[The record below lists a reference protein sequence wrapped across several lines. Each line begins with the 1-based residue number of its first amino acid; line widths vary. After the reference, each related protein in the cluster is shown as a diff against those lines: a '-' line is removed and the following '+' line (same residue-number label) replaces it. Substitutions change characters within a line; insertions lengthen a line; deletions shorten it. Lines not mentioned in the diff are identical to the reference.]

1 MKKAACLL
9 FIIGSTVLVSFQGKA
24 VSYLLFYFSLL
35 LPLLALLYSLY
46 VYFRFKIVQN
56 VEHLVVKG
64 QKVPYQLILGNED
77 FLPFTDITLHFY
89 TDMVTMQYNSTDPE
103 PEHLCLLPHD
113 QKQIETKMYC
123 RHRGTYPVGVKSVTV
138 TDFLGLFTITY
149 PMMSQVRLT
158 AKPRILPL
166 ERLSLALKKK
176 DPKNTL
182 FPTTRLQNLPDH
194 QVRRYQSGDP
204 RKYIHWKNSA
214 RTGELLVRKQMPEEL
229 FETVLLL
236 DLSPIRGDSEMR
248 LQAEDNILEAALSY
262 MRDCCLKN
270 IPVRVVYMDT
280 EIRELL
286 IDVCTGFDAF
296 YEKCADIS
304 FESLL
309 PLEKVWGRYASRL
322 AGTRAY
328 ILITSSQSPE
338 LTRTIEESRILGNEV
353 LCINAG
359 ELSL

>member
-1 MKKAACLL
+1 MKKAVCLL
-9 FIIGSTVLVSFQGKA
+9 FLIGSTVLVSFQGKA
-24 VSYLLFYFSLL
+24 VSYLLFYFALL

-56 VEHLVVKG
+56 VSHLVVKG

-89 TDMVTMQYNSTDPE
+89 TDMVSMQHDSADRE
-103 PEHLCLLPHD
+103 LQHLCLLPHA
-113 QKQIETKMYC
+113 QKQVETKMYC

-166 ERLSLALKKK
+166 ERLSLALQKK

-182 FPTTRLQNLPDH
+182 FPTSRLQNLPDYE
-194 QVRRYQSGDP
+194 VRRYQSGDP
-204 RKYIHWKNSA
+204 KKYIHWKNSA
-214 RTGELLVRKQMPEEL
+214 RTGELLVRRQMPEEL
-229 FETVLLL
+229 FETILMPGSKSCTGRYGKTAADRGQYPGSSPLLSAGL
-236 DLSPIRGDSEMR
+236 LSE
-248 LQAEDNILEAALSY
+248 
-262 MRDCCLKN
+262 KN
-270 IPVRVVYMDT
+270 PCAGSLYGFGNP
-280 EIRELL
+280 EIL
-286 IDVCTGFDAF
+286 IDVCTGFEAF

-304 FESLL
+304 FESAL
-309 PLEKVWGRYASRL
+309 PLEKVWRRYTSRL

-328 ILITSSQSPE
+328 ILITSSQTPA
-338 LTRTIEESRILGNEV
+338 LTETIEESRLLGNEV
-353 LCINAG
+353 LCIYAG
-359 ELSL
+359 ELNL

>member
-89 TDMVTMQYNSTDPE
+89 TDMATMQYNSTDPE

-113 QKQIETKMYC
+113 QKRIETKMYC

-138 TDFLGLFTITY
+138 TDFLGLFTITS

-182 FPTTRLQNLPDH
+182 FPTPRLPNQTDP
-194 QVRRYQSGDP
+194 QVRR
-204 RKYIHWKNSA
+204 
-214 RTGELLVRKQMPEEL
+214 
-229 FETVLLL
+229 
-236 DLSPIRGDSEMR
+236 
-248 LQAEDNILEAALSY
+248 
-262 MRDCCLKN
+262 
-270 IPVRVVYMDT
+270 
-280 EIRELL
+280 
-286 IDVCTGFDAF
+286 
-296 YEKCADIS
+296 
-304 FESLL
+304 
-309 PLEKVWGRYASRL
+309 
-322 AGTRAY
+322 
-328 ILITSSQSPE
+328 
-338 LTRTIEESRILGNEV
+338 
-353 LCINAG
+353 
-359 ELSL
+359 